1 MSSSLKRI
9 DPPTSL
15 MEVTVDR
22 IRDAI
27 IAGELPLGCKL
38 SEQRLA
44 DMLGISRSPVR
55 DALAALQVEGLVT
68 ISPKRGSFVF
78 TPDLKAVDEI
88 NEHRCILEKASIR
101 KAIADNHAA
110 LLKNM
115 AAACTRMAEAARR
128 EDALQYTRGDME
140 FHNSIILSGGM
151 ASIGILGSHF
161 AGDFFLGID
170 IMVTS
175 MMVNF
180 LLMCLTLVTIHRIN
194 PALADKI
201 SVLRT
206 GSAQIII
213 GFAGTILLLVFL
225 AVHTLKDLQA
235 EVDAWYFHSTPI
247 WLIVMALG
255 SIIFLIKMKQLRK
268 SGLDTRNIFNNLPQ
282 E

>member
-101 KAIADNHAA
+101 KAIANNHAA

-140 FHNSIILSGGM
+140 FHNSIILSGGNHSITSSYKRTIGPLM
-151 ASIGILGSHF
+151 A
-161 AGDFFLGID
+161 
-170 IMVTS
+170 
-175 MMVNF
+175 
-180 LLMCLTLVTIHRIN
+180 
-194 PALADKI
+194 
-201 SVLRT
+201 LRT
-206 GSAQIII
+206 HL
-213 GFAGTILLLVFL
+213 FTIMNENLARSMKEHLALLEACRAKDADEAERLVD
-225 AVHTLKDLQA
+225 VHAAHL
-235 EVDAWYFHSTPI
+235 VDAYRVALSETSLFDGLST
-247 WLIVMALG
+247 VTA
-255 SIIFLIKMKQLRK
+255 
-268 SGLDTRNIFNNLPQ
+268 
-282 E
+282 